1 MSGFAVACGRYHPQI
16 TRRVPGWERYIT
28 CAIVGASAAAC
39 LRFGDHV
46 TGTYVA
52 LSLALPVF
60 WVGALWLAR
69 FTVRKRLAPPD
80 EAAKYAGHV
89 RRRLLVKPGLTGL
102 WQASGQSVPF
112 WGKPVRLDRRYVE
125 NCSSALR
132 PAPRLR
138 DLLSAGSQVGRVP
151 ADLRR

>member
-1 MSGFAVACGRYHPQI
+1 MSGFAVARGRDHPQLI
-16 TRRVPGWERYIT
+16 RRVSDWERYVT
-28 CAIVGASAAAC
+28 CAIVGAFAAAW

-60 WVGALWLAR
+60 WVGALWRAR

-80 EAAKYAGHV
+80 EAAKYADHV
-89 RRRLLVKPGLTGL
+89 RRRLLAKSGLTGL

-125 NCSSALR
+125 NCSFALR

-138 DLLSAGSQVGRVP
+138 DLLSTGSQVGRVL